1 MSSSSLL
8 RFGISRPSSS
18 YKKLVSSHFFG
29 FATSSLSWANNTPHH
44 TKLKQKQKQ
53 KLRVKGSAQ
62 EIPQT
67 LEEDSKFV
75 PLDPQ
80 DPVFGPPVLLLL
92 GFQIHE
98 AQKVIYK
105 LETELHITH
114 SKYFRVFEL
123 IYHLVM
129 QIQELLKELDGEFMK
144 IMFCTED
151 MIPRSLWEAVNTRQT
166 DLKRV
171 KIAESLP
178 RICFLSGLTGEE
190 MMMFIDAFPETGLE
204 PAVFAAMVPNSADKP
219 ISELMEEIMGDH
231 ELLTGSGSSS
241 GKAL

>member
-1 MSSSSLL
+1 MSISSLGFANSRPTSSSS
-8 RFGISRPSSS
+8 SSS
-18 YKKLVSSHFFG
+18 FRKLVSSRIFG
-29 FATSSLSWANNTPHH
+29 LPTSSLLWAKNKPHH
-44 TKLKQKQKQ
+44 TNTALKQIQKQ
-53 KLRVKGSAQ
+53 KLCVRNSAQ
-62 EIPQT
+62 EIPQQ

-80 DPVFGPPVLLLL
+80 DPLFGPPVLLLL
-92 GFQIHE
+92 GFQFHE
-98 AQKVIYK
+98 
-105 LETELHITH
+105 TH
-114 SKYFRVFEL
+114 K
-123 IYHLVM
+123 
-129 QIQELLKELDGEFMK
+129 IQELLKELDGEFMK
-144 IMFCTED
+144 IVLCTED

-190 MMMFIDAFPETGLE
+190 MMMFIEAFPETGLE

-231 ELLTGSGSSS
+231 EMLTGSGSS
-241 GKAL
+241 

>member
-44 TKLKQKQKQ
+44 TKLKQKQK
-53 KLRVKGSAQ
+53 LSVKGSAQ

-80 DPVFGPPVLLLL
+80 DPVFGPPVSFFYILNLCPPFTTVKSVIIIFGIYLLFQVLLLL

-114 SKYFRVFEL
+114 CKYFRVFEL

-144 IMFCTED
+144 VKSK
-151 MIPRSLWEAVNTRQT
+151 IP
-166 DLKRV
+166 
-171 KIAESLP
+171 
-178 RICFLSGLTGEE
+178 FLTLSR
-190 MMMFIDAFPETGLE
+190 
-204 PAVFAAMVPNSADKP
+204 
-219 ISELMEEIMGDH
+219 
-231 ELLTGSGSSS
+231 
-241 GKAL
+241 

>member
-1 MSSSSLL
+1 MSSSLL

-18 YKKLVSSHFFG
+18 SSSYKNLVSSHSFG
-29 FATSSLSWANNTPHH
+29 LATSSLSWANNTPHH
-44 TKLKQKQKQ
+44 TKLKQKQK
-53 KLRVKGSAQ
+53 LCVKGSAQ

-105 LETELHITH
+105 METELHITH
-114 SKYFRVFEL
+114 CKYFGVFEL

-190 MMMFIDAFPETGLE
+190 MMMFIDAFPESGLE

-219 ISELMEEIMGDH
+219 ISELMDEIMGDH
-231 ELLTGSGSSS
+231 ELLTGSGSS
-241 GKAL
+241 

>member
-1 MSSSSLL
+1 M
-8 RFGISRPSSS
+8 
-18 YKKLVSSHFFG
+18 
-29 FATSSLSWANNTPHH
+29 SWASNTPHH
-44 TKLKQKQKQ
+44 INTKRKQ
-53 KLRVKGSAQ
+53 KLCVKGSAQ
-62 EIPQT
+62 EIPQQ

-75 PLDPQ
+75 PLDPE
-80 DPVFGPPVLLLL
+80 DPLFGPPVLLLL
-92 GFQIHE
+92 GFQVHE
-98 AQKVIYK
+98 AQK
-105 LETELHITH
+105 
-114 SKYFRVFEL
+114 
-123 IYHLVM
+123 
-129 QIQELLKELDGEFMK
+129 IQELLKELDGEFMK

-231 ELLTGSGSSS
+231 ELLNGSGSS
-241 GKAL
+241 

>member
-1 MSSSSLL
+1 MSSSLL
-8 RFGISRPSSS
+8 RFGISRPTSSS
-18 YKKLVSSHFFG
+18 SLYRNLVGSHFFG
-29 FATSSLSWANNTPHH
+29 FATPSFLWANNTPHH
-44 TKLKQKQKQ
+44 INTKLKQK
-53 KLRVKGSAQ
+53 LCVKGSAQ
-62 EIPQT
+62 DIPQQ

-92 GFQIHE
+92 GFQVHE
-98 AQKVIYK
+98 AQK
-105 LETELHITH
+105 
-114 SKYFRVFEL
+114 
-123 IYHLVM
+123 
-129 QIQELLKELDGEFMK
+129 IQELLKELEGEFMK

-151 MIPRSLWEAVNTRQT
+151 MIPRSLWQAVNTRQT

-171 KIAESLP
+171 KIPESLP

-231 ELLTGSGSSS
+231 ELLNGRGSS
-241 GKAL
+241 

>member
-8 RFGISRPSSS
+8 RFGISRPSSSS

-44 TKLKQKQKQ
+44 TKLKQKQK
-53 KLRVKGSAQ
+53 LCIKGSAQ

-98 AQKVIYK
+98 AQK
-105 LETELHITH
+105 
-114 SKYFRVFEL
+114 
-123 IYHLVM
+123 
-129 QIQELLKELDGEFMK
+129 IQELLKELDGEFMK
-144 IMFCTED
+144 IMFCTVD

-190 MMMFIDAFPETGLE
+190 MMMFIDAFPE
-204 PAVFAAMVPNSADKP
+204 
-219 ISELMEEIMGDH
+219 
-231 ELLTGSGSSS
+231 SGTFLIF
-241 GKAL
+241 KMY

>member
-1 MSSSSLL
+1 MLISSLRL
-8 RFGISRPSSS
+8 AISRPTSSAFSSS
-18 YKKLVSSHFFG
+18 YTKLVSSRIFEP
-29 FATSSLSWANNTPHH
+29 ATFSLSWAKNTPHH
-44 TKLKQKQKQ
+44 INTKLKLKQKQK
-53 KLRVKGSAQ
+53 LCVRGSAQ
-62 EIPQT
+62 EIPQQ

-92 GFQIHE
+92 GFQVHE
-98 AQKVIYK
+98 AQ
-105 LETELHITH
+105 
-114 SKYFRVFEL
+114 
-123 IYHLVM
+123 
-129 QIQELLKELDGEFMK
+129 K

-219 ISELMEEIMGDH
+219 IMELMEEIMGDH
-231 ELLTGSGSSS
+231 ELLTGSGSS
-241 GKAL
+241 

>member
-8 RFGISRPSSS
+8 RFGISGPSSS
-18 YKKLVSSHFFG
+18 YKKLVSPHFFG

-44 TKLKQKQKQ
+44 TKLKQKQ

-98 AQKVIYK
+98 AQK
-105 LETELHITH
+105 
-114 SKYFRVFEL
+114 
-123 IYHLVM
+123 
-129 QIQELLKELDGEFMK
+129 IQELLKELDGEFMK

-171 KIAESLP
+171 KVY
-178 RICFLSGLTGEE
+178 SGVAAPNLLLIWFDREE

>member
-1 MSSSSLL
+1 MSSSLL

-18 YKKLVSSHFFG
+18 SSSYKNLVSSHSFG
-29 FATSSLSWANNTPHH
+29 LATSSLSWANNTPHH
-44 TKLKQKQKQ
+44 TKLKQKQK
-53 KLRVKGSAQ
+53 LCVKGSAQ

-80 DPVFGPPVLLLL
+80 DPVFGPPVSFFYILNICSLFITVKSVIIISQHFGIYLLFQVLLLL

-105 LETELHITH
+105 METELHITH
-114 SKYFRVFEL
+114 CKYFGVFEL

-144 IMFCTED
+144 VQSKT
-151 MIPRSLWEAVNTRQT
+151 PSLTLAR
-166 DLKRV
+166 
-171 KIAESLP
+171 
-178 RICFLSGLTGEE
+178 
-190 MMMFIDAFPETGLE
+190 
-204 PAVFAAMVPNSADKP
+204 
-219 ISELMEEIMGDH
+219 
-231 ELLTGSGSSS
+231 
-241 GKAL
+241 

>member
-44 TKLKQKQKQ
+44 TKLKQKQK
-53 KLRVKGSAQ
+53 LSVKGSAQ

-98 AQKVIYK
+98 AQK
-105 LETELHITH
+105 
-114 SKYFRVFEL
+114 
-123 IYHLVM
+123 
-129 QIQELLKELDGEFMK
+129 IQELLKELDGEFMK
-144 IMFCTED
+144 IMLCTED

-190 MMMFIDAFPETGLE
+190 MMMFIDAFPESGLE

-231 ELLTGSGSSS
+231 ELLVNRERFQLKKDKRT
-241 GKAL
+241 AL